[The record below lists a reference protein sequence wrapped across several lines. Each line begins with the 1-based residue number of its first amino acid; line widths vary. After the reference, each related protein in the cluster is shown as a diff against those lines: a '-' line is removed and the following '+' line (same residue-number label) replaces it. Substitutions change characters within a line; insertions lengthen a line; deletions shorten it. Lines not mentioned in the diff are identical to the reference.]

1 MAERTVERA
10 RRGEKVFANFSADFY
25 AMIELLVSLPT
36 LRFLSL
42 LVLFY

>member
-1 MAERTVERA
+1 MKRYSPISVQT
-10 RRGEKVFANFSADFY
+10 STIL
-25 AMIELLVSLPT
+25 AMIELLVSLST